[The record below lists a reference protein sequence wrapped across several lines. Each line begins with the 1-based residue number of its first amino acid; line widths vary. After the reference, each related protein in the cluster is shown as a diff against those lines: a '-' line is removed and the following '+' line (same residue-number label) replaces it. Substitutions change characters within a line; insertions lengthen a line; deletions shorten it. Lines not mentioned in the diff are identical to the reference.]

1 MIKEIKDYL
10 IDLEDENANI
20 DFYLSILS
28 FSTFATWQTKKEG
41 ESVNTITLPTLKAQG
56 YSNIHLAY
64 RELNE
69 VMKKESQG
77 GIMPDFGGVA
87 PIILLLTDGHP
98 SKGNIKEEI
107 ELLKDKPWYNAALKY
122 GIAIELNDDRTNK
135 VLKEFVNEDGDVVN
149 VIDQNKLKN
158 IIKVIVLTASK
169 VKSNASKIKQNKKQK
184 KANQNIQIKLEIK
197 EALDEVDS
205 WEW

>member
-1 MIKEIKDYL
+1 MFDKVSD
-10 IDLEDENANI
+10 
-20 DFYLSILS
+20 
-28 FSTFATWQTKKEG
+28 KKINE
-41 ESVNTITLPTLKAQG
+41 TI
-56 YSNIHLAY
+56 
-64 RELNE
+64 
-69 VMKKESQG
+69 
-77 GIMPDFGGVA
+77 
-87 PIILLLTDGHP
+87 
-98 SKGNIKEEI
+98 
-107 ELLKDKPWYNAALKY
+107 
-122 GIAIELNDDRTNK
+122 NK

-184 KANQNIQIKLEIK
+184 KVNQNIQIKLEIK